1 MAHGSGSISIEQRAA
16 VQRRVRV
23 VVNPSARGGRG
34 AVALSGLAARHVA
47 GGAIEW
53 VHSDSAEHF
62 VELVRAAQDAP
73 LDAVAVAGGDGT
85 VTLAAAALRDG
96 QRLPLGVLP
105 IGSGND
111 FARDCGVPSD
121 LTAACETLI
130 RGVPRRVDLGEA
142 GAGGPRYGCVASV
155 GPDELALRTIYA
167 SVWPRCKALN
177 IYAALRGLVAYRP
190 RTVEVTWQGGRF
202 VGPVMFVAVTNTR
215 SYGGGF
221 RVSPGASIEDGL
233 LDVCIVQAAGKVR
246 LLGQFPRI
254 LRGTHGEIEEVT
266 LAQAP
271 WARVRPL
278 DRAPLAV
285 CLDGE
290 LDLATATG
298 DAPIELRCLPGAL
311 TVLVPRAGE
320 AAR

>member
-1 MAHGSGSISIEQRAA
+1 MAHGPDRGERQDA
-16 VQRRVRV
+16 VRRRVRV

-34 AVALSGLAARHVA
+34 VAALSRLMDRHVA

-53 VHSDSAEHF
+53 VQSQSAEHF
-62 VELVRAAQDAP
+62 VSLVRAAQDAP
-73 LDAVAVAGGDGT
+73 LDALAVAGGDGT

-111 FARDCGVPSD
+111 FARDCGVPDD
-121 LTAACETLI
+121 LGAACDALI
-130 RGVPRRVDLGEA
+130 SGVPRRVDLGEA

-155 GPDELALRTIYA
+155 GLDELALRTIYA
-167 SVWPRCKALN
+167 SVWPRSKALN
-177 IYAALRGLVAYRP
+177 VYAALRGLIAYQP

-221 RVSPGASIEDGL
+221 RVSPGASIEDGC

-254 LRGTHGEIEEVT
+254 LRGTHGEIDEVT
-266 LAQAP
+266 LAQTP

-278 DRAPLAV
+278 DRAPLTV

-290 LDLATATG
+290 LDLAAATEE
-298 DAPIELRCLPGAL
+298 APIELRCLPGAL
-311 TVLVPRAGE
+311 TVLVPRAASGQGT
-320 AAR
+320 R